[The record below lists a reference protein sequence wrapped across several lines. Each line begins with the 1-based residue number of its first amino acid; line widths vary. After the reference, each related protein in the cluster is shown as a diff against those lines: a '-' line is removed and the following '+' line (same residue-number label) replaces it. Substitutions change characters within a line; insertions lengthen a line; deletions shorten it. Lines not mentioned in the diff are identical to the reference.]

1 MKNVKLLPYVLLVFS
16 LYIIS
21 CGDNK
26 TLIGTWVG
34 SSVQETT
41 ASRDYPYNE
50 KITTN
55 YTITID
61 KNGSCKIIEKISG
74 FIYNNKSINE
84 THTYFGTWESK
95 SDYIGDGKRY
105 DWIKLDGITD
115 KEYKSTEYNTLK
127 SSVYGELRIPN
138 EVKRK
143 KSTTLSISYDGKLWG
158 GELNAK
164 TLVNNPNS
172 GIQLQRQN

>member
-1 MKNVKLLPYVLLVFS
+1 MKNILTITLLLFS
-16 LYIIS
+16 LIFTS
-21 CGDNK
+21 CDNK

-34 SSVQETT
+34 TSIRETT

-50 KITTN
+50 KTTTH
-55 YTITID
+55 YTITIE

-95 SDYIGDGKRY
+95 SDYIGDGQRY

-115 KEYKSTEYNTLK
+115 KEYAYNEYNTLK
-127 SSVYGELRIPN
+127 STVYGELRIPN

-143 KSTTLSISYDGKLWG
+143 KSTTLSISYDGRLWG

-172 GIQLQRQN
+172 GIQLQKQK